1 MTSLS
6 LLQLVSP
13 ALPVGAFSYS
23 EGLEVLIQAG
33 TIDHESALR
42 SWLEAELQRGSLR
55 FEAAALRP
63 LAAELSAWCK
73 GDLTA
78 KNRLLS
84 LDGWLLATREAAEL
98 RAQQRQMG
106 QSLLLLL
113 ADMGHTL
120 PEQLPLAWPAAWA
133 ASALALQV
141 PQADMVQGYLYSWV
155 ANQLSAAVRLL
166 PLGPSRAQ
174 VTLQSLLP
182 LITAQAEVLNA
193 VDPGQ
198 LWSGGIGA
206 GMAQLA
212 HAELYSRLFRS

>member
-33 TIDHESALR
+33 TIQQESELR
-42 SWLEAELQRGSLR
+42 CWLEAELQRGGLR
-55 FEAAALRP
+55 FEAAALR
-63 LAAELSAWCK
+63 LLVAELLAWRE
-73 GDLTA
+73 GDITA
-78 KNRLLS
+78 RDRLMS

-106 QSLLLLL
+106 QSLLQLL
-113 ADMGHTL
+113 ADMGHPL
-120 PEQLPLAWPAAWA
+120 PERLPLSWPAAWA

-141 PQADMVQGYLYSWV
+141 PEAEMVQGYLYSWV

-182 LITAQAEVLNA
+182 LVIAQAEVLQA
-193 VDPGQ
+193 ADPRE